1 MDERTVSIA
10 GRFLALAGVVF
21 VVAAMLIGLA
31 GWRGGKGIARR
42 LWTAYLTE
50 FGILGGVIVP
60 AYFGTGALFAAVA
73 AICALATAELYRVL
87 GHAEGPWGAS
97 IGVLGGLAVV
107 ASAAFGTEALMLQVL
122 VIGASITLA
131 IGLAARTGPVP
142 GVYSGARAVVGLVY
156 PSTFGAYLLLLGRAQ
171 SGFGLIAFLIGV
183 IELND
188 SAAMLG
194 GLLIGGPK
202 IWPRLSPKKTIAGSG
217 LGLCAAVGGAAAL
230 GFAVPMLALPQ
241 VLGGGLL
248 IGIAG
253 QTGDLVASAIK
264 RTAGVKN
271 FAALV
276 PDQGGILD
284 IYDALIFTAPW
295 FWLYLRAIG
304 AV

>member
-10 GRFLALAGVVF
+10 GRFLALAMVIF
-21 VVAAMLIGLA
+21 VVAALLIVLA

-42 LWTAYLTE
+42 LWIAYLTE
-50 FGILGGVIVP
+50 FGILGAVIVP
-60 AYFGTGALFAAVA
+60 AYLGTGALFAAVA
-73 AICALATAELYRVL
+73 AICALATAELYHVL
-87 GHAEGPWGAS
+87 DHTEGPRLAS

-107 ASAAFGTEALMLQVL
+107 ASAAIGTEALMLQVL

-131 IGLAARTGPVP
+131 IGVVARTGVP
-142 GVYSGARAVVGLVY
+142 GVYSGAYTVFGLVY
-156 PSTFGAYLLLLGRAQ
+156 PSAFGAYLLLLGRAE

-202 IWPRLSPKKTIAGSG
+202 ICPSLSPNKTIVGSG
-217 LGLCAAVGGAAAL
+217 LGLLAAVGGAAAL

-264 RTAGVKN
+264 RSAGVKD
-271 FAALV
+271 FATCV
-276 PDQGGILD
+276 PGQGGILD

-304 AV
+304 DV